1 MKELLSKSIL
11 IFLLLGLF
19 LISCEKDN
27 EINSNIDFEFL
38 EGYWID
44 QESFAL
50 QFIHFYSNEQAR
62 FGLYNRNFTSYD
74 TFYYK
79 FFENKLAIAFIGDNE
94 EQETIHDIIVR
105 DDFTIEISDLTD
117 IPENP
122 NKVYKKQN
130 INTFVLNDTIE
141 LKFNEIIYN
150 FDNDFRLQLDSVIT
164 DSRCPIDADC
174 VWEGN
179 AEIRFDLIVEGNYQY
194 LFDLNTNSQFQVDTL
209 LKGLRFK
216 LIRVLPY
223 PKSDEVIKKEDY
235 KVEIVINK
243 E

>member
-1 MKELLSKSIL
+1 MKEILCKSIL

-27 EINSNIDFEFL
+27 EINSNVDFEFL
-38 EGYWID
+38 EGYWVD

-62 FGLYNRNFTSYD
+62 FGFYSRNLASYD

-79 FFENKLAIAFIGDNE
+79 LFDSKLVINFIGDNE
-94 EQETIHDIIVR
+94 ERETIHDIIVR
-105 DDFTIEISDLTD
+105 DDLIIEISGLTV

-130 INTFVLNDTIE
+130 INTLVLNDTIE
-141 LKFNEIIYN
+141 QKFNEIIYN
-150 FDNDFRLQLDSVIT
+150 FDNDFRIQLDSVIT
-164 DSRCPIDADC
+164 DSRCPIGADC

-179 AEIRFDLIVEGNYQY
+179 AEIKFELIIEGNYQY
-194 LFDLNTNSQFQVDTL
+194 LFDLNTNSQFQADTL
-209 LKGLRFK
+209 IKGFRFK

-223 PKSDEVIKKEDY
+223 PKIDEVLEKEDY
-235 KVEIVINK
+235 KVEIVVN
-243 E
+243 EE